1 MVVPSTRSSS
11 GSTVLTV
18 AFVPTGMNAG
28 VGTAPCAVR
37 TTPARAAPSVARS
50 VYASLINAHAPSVD
64 DEVAAVLEAHALVVR
79 ADSRIVA
86 EAVEAQELAARRC
99 GRSIGPFDDRLADA
113 PAGACAADGE
123 LVHVGRVRWG
133 AGPVRRVVPE
143 ERHGRDDVAVELR
156 DVDLPTLDRSRDL
169 FLGKRQRPLLVP
181 ALADPDG
188 RFAEQRGDCGHV
200 L

>member
-28 VGTAPCAVR
+28 VGTSPCAVR

-86 EAVEAQELAARRC
+86 EAVEAQELAAGGC
-99 GRSIGPFDDRLADA
+99 GGSIGPFDGRPAEA
-113 PAGACAADGE
+113 PAGPCAAYRGA
-123 LVHVGRVRWG
+123 VGGGGGRWG
-133 AGPVRRVVPE
+133 GGPGRRVGPRE
-143 ERHGRDDVAVELR
+143 
-156 DVDLPTLDRSRDL
+156 
-169 FLGKRQRPLLVP
+169 
-181 ALADPDG
+181 
-188 RFAEQRGDCGHV
+188 
-200 L
+200 